1 MHRFWRSAVLC
12 VAIAAWLSPRL
23 GTPAMAGCR
32 WCRTVHFDRACV
44 NYYRQGND
52 PDVARDAVAQFCRCL
67 GAEYAN
73 AGLGEDA
80 LDFFARTLS
89 EDLTTFIDEYP
100 EGDAWMQQSFAAE
113 KQCKNADYGENQP
126 PPGNDFPVEAGSWGG
141 VVRTGA
147 GREFSRLTSP
157 ADGERI
163 PILENTGGQRLPWFK
178 IRYGAIARVINGGI
192 ICCSTRRSTEPS
204 KPARERRS
212 YLAPCGEVSYQ
223 VGQQGWQSG

>member
-1 MHRFWRSAVLC
+1 MSMHNFWRGAAPFTAL
-12 VAIAAWLSPRL
+12 AIAVWLSATASVWAGERL
-23 GTPAMAGCR
+23 PVVMVSDSPA
-32 WCRTVHFDRACV
+32 FDRACV

-67 GAEYAN
+67 GAEYGN

-80 LDFFARTLS
+80 LEFFARTLS

-100 EGDAWMQQSFAAE
+100 EGNAWMQQSFAAE

-147 GREFSRLTSP
+147 GREFSRLTSL
-157 ADGERI
+157 AEGERI
-163 PILENTGGQRLPWFK
+163 TILENTGVMDNDYPWFK
-178 IRYGAIARVINGGI
+178 IRYRGNRQGYQWGGI
-192 ICCSTRRSTEPS
+192 ICSLDAQIDGTFETCP
-204 KPARERRS
+204 
-212 YLAPCGEVSYQ
+212 
-223 VGQQGWQSG
+223 